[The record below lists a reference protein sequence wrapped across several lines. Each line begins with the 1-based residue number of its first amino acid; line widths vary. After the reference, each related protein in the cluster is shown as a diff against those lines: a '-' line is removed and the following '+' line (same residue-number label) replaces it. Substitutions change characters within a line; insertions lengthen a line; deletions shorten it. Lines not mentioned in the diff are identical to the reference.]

1 MTRDERLDM
10 IDRLRADAAEHRANI
25 ARRQAEREVDPCAM
39 QDHLMSEARETQA
52 SPCVEKSGPAP
63 GVIYK
68 SRRRASARPA
78 ARADAVQR

>member
-1 MTRDERLDM
+1 
-10 IDRLRADAAEHRANI
+10 
-25 ARRQAEREVDPCAM
+25 M